1 MSRMDEPPELLEAS
15 DAERPDEHAT
25 AEELEDFALGDDYA
39 LNPRFVEMVV
49 EAAERDDVDELRRLI
64 DALRPA
70 DVADL
75 LGFVPPERR
84 DAVVRALSPEKFAEV
99 LPELD
104 DQIREEILDDLTP
117 ARLAEAVA
125 SLDSDDAAAIVED
138 LEGERREA
146 VLAAMPAPERAAV
159 ETSLAYGEETAGR
172 LMQREVVAAPEFW
185 TVGQTIDHLRAYCEN
200 LPELFFDIYVVDPAF
215 KPVGA
220 VPVSALLRTRRDV
233 ALRELA
239 HPITDISV
247 DQDQEE
253 VAYAFQKYHLISAP
267 VVDDSGRLVGQITVD
282 DIVGVLQE
290 ENQEDI
296 LALAGVGDEGRDAST
311 WGSTRARLPW
321 LSVNLFTGLLSATVI
336 SLFADS
342 IEALVA
348 LAVLMPIVAS
358 IGGNAG
364 TQALTVTVRALAL
377 RELNASN
384 AARLVRRELR
394 VGFLNGC
401 VLATLAGVA
410 AALWFRDPGLG
421 MVIGMAMILNLL
433 AAGLAGALVPLTL
446 GRLRQDPAVSSGVF
460 VTAVTDIVGFFV
472 FLGLATLILL

>member
-1 MSRMDEPPELLEAS
+1 MSRMDEPSELLEAE
-15 DAERPDEHAT
+15 APEGFTT
-25 AEELEDFALGDDYA
+25 AEELEDFAVGDDYA

-49 EAAERDDVDELRRLI
+49 DAAEEADGARIGQLI
-64 DALRPA
+64 EPLHAA
-70 DVADL
+70 DIADL
-75 LGFVPPERR
+75 IGFVPPEHR
-84 DAVVRALSPEKFAEV
+84 DAVVRALSPEDFADV
-99 LPELD
+99 LAELD
-104 DQIREEILDDLTP
+104 DQIREEVLGNLSP
-117 ARLAEAVA
+117 ARLAEAVT

-138 LEGERREA
+138 LEADKRDA
-146 VLAAMPAPERAAV
+146 VLAAMPEIERHAV
-159 ETSLAYGEETAGR
+159 ETSLAYEEETAGR

-185 TVGQTIDHLRAYCEN
+185 TVGQTIDHLRATRED

-220 VPVSALLRTRRDV
+220 VPVSGLLRQPRDCT
-233 ALRELA
+233 LTEISQ
-239 HPITDISV
+239 PITDITV

-253 VAYAFQKYHLISAP
+253 VAYAFEKYRLISAP
-267 VVDDSGRLVGQITVD
+267 VVDASGRLVGQITVD

-296 LALAGVGDEGRDAST
+296 LALAGVGDEGRDSST
-311 WGSTRARLPW
+311 WGSIRARLPW
-321 LSVNLFTGLLSATVI
+321 LSVNLLTGLLSATVI
-336 SLFADS
+336 SRFESS
-342 IEALVA
+342 IGALVA

-384 AARLVRRELR
+384 AFRLVRRELR
-394 VGFLNGC
+394 VAFLNGL
-401 VLATLAGVA
+401 VLATLAGLA
-410 AALWFRDPGLG
+410 AALWYRDSGLG
-421 MVIGMAMILNLL
+421 LVIGMAIVLNLL

-460 VTAVTDIVGFFV
+460 VTAVTDVVGFFV
-472 FLGLATLILL
+472 FLGLASIILL

>member
-1 MSRMDEPPELLEAS
+1 MTTEPPGFPTSFEDDERTS
-15 DAERPDEHAT
+15 AEQ
-25 AEELEDFALGDDYA
+25 LEDFALGDDYQ

-49 EAAERDDVDELRRLI
+49 DAVDADEAERLSRLV

-70 DVADL
+70 DIADL
-75 LGFVPPERR
+75 LGFITPERR
-84 DAVVRALSPEKFAEV
+84 DAVVRVLSPEVFTEV

-104 DQIREEILDDLTP
+104 EQIREELLETFSP
-117 ARLAEAVA
+117 ARLAAAV
-125 SLDSDDAAAIVED
+125 STLDSDDVAAIVED
-138 LEGERREA
+138 MDEARRDA
-146 VLAAMPAPERAAV
+146 VLAAMPAFERAAV
-159 ETSLAYGEETAGR
+159 ETSLAYPEDTAGR

-185 TVGQTIDHLRAYCEN
+185 TVGHTIDHLRATRED

-220 VPVSALLRTRRDV
+220 VPVSGLLRRPRHCTLTEIREDV
-233 ALRELA
+233 TEFR
-239 HPITDISV
+239 V

-253 VAYAFQKYHLISAP
+253 VAYAFEKYRLISAP
-267 VVDDSGRLVGQITVD
+267 VVDEAGRLVGQITVD

-296 LALAGVGDEGRDAST
+296 LALAGVGDEGRDATT

-321 LSVNLFTGLLSATVI
+321 LSVNLLTGLFSAIVI
-336 SLFADS
+336 SRFAAS
-342 IEALVA
+342 IEAKVA

-384 AARLVRRELR
+384 AFRLVRRELR
-394 VGFLNGC
+394 VALINGA
-401 VLATLAGVA
+401 VLASIMALAAGFWFSDWELGGVVA
-410 AALWFRDPGLG
+410 
-421 MVIGMAMILNLL
+421 MAIVLNLL
-433 AAGLAGALVPLTL
+433 AAGTAGALVPLTL
-446 GRLRQDPAVSSGVF
+446 GRLKQDPAVSSGVF

>member
-1 MSRMDEPPELLEAS
+1 MSRMDDPLDLLEAERS
-15 DAERPDEHAT
+15 HAEQERRE
-25 AEELEDFALGDDYA
+25 AEELEDFALGDDYQ

-49 EAAERDDVDELRRLI
+49 DAAQVRDATRLTQLI

-70 DVADL
+70 DIADL
-75 LGFVPPERR
+75 IGFVPAEHR
-84 DAVVRALSPEKFAEV
+84 DAVVRVLAPDDFAEV
-99 LPELD
+99 LAELD

-117 ARLAEAVA
+117 ARLAEAVS

-138 LEGERREA
+138 LEEDKRDA
-146 VLAAMPAPERAAV
+146 VLAAMPATERAAV
-159 ETSLAYGEETAGR
+159 ETSLAFAEDTAGR

-185 TVGQTIDHLRAYCEN
+185 TVGQTIDHLRSSRDE

-215 KPVGA
+215 HPIGA
-220 VPVSALLRTRRDV
+220 IPVSALMRRARDCT
-233 ALRELA
+233 LTELA
-239 HPITDISV
+239 QPVTDFNV

-253 VAYAFQKYHLISAP
+253 VAYAFEKYRLISAP
-267 VVDDSGRLVGQITVD
+267 VVDGSGRLVGQITVD

-321 LSVNLFTGLLSATVI
+321 LSVNLLTGLFSAIVI
-336 SLFADS
+336 SRFAAS
-342 IEALVA
+342 IEAMVA

-364 TQALTVTVRALAL
+364 TQTLTVTVRALAL

-384 AARLVRRELR
+384 AFRLVRRELR
-394 VGFLNGC
+394 VALINGA
-401 VLATLAGVA
+401 VLAT
-410 AALWFRDPGLG
+410 
-421 MVIGMAMILNLL
+421 IMAL
-433 AAGLAGALVPLTL
+433 AAGLWCW
-446 GRLRQDPAVSSGVF
+446 RPARR
-460 VTAVTDIVGFFV
+460 ARWCR
-472 FLGLATLILL
+472 

>member
-1 MSRMDEPPELLEAS
+1 MTTEPLEFP
-15 DAERPDEHAT
+15 DAERT
-25 AEELEDFALGDDYA
+25 SAEQLEDFALGDDYQ

-49 EAAERDDVDELRRLI
+49 DAAEADDPPRLVRLL

-70 DVADL
+70 DIADL
-75 LGFVPPERR
+75 IGFIPADRR
-84 DAVVRALSPEKFAEV
+84 DAVVRVLSPENFAEV

-104 DQIREEILDDLTP
+104 EQIREELLDHFTP
-117 ARLAEAVA
+117 ARLAEAV
-125 SLDSDDAAAIVED
+125 SGLDSDDAAAIVED
-138 LEGERREA
+138 LEADKRDA
-146 VLAAMPAPERAAV
+146 VLAAMPAFERAAV
-159 ETSLAYGEETAGR
+159 ETSLAYPEDTAGR

-185 TVGQTIDHLRAYCEN
+185 TVGQTIDHLRATREE

-220 VPVSALLRTRRDV
+220 VPVSGLLRRPRDCTLTEISQPV
-233 ALRELA
+233 
-239 HPITDISV
+239 TDISV

-253 VAYAFQKYHLISAP
+253 VAYAFEKYRLISAP
-267 VVDDSGRLVGQITVD
+267 VVDEAGRLVGQITVD

-296 LALAGVGDEGRDAST
+296 LALAGVGDEGRDSST
-311 WGSTRARLPW
+311 FGSIRARLPW
-321 LSVNLFTGLLSATVI
+321 LSVNLLTGLLSATVI
-336 SLFADS
+336 SRFAAS

-348 LAVLMPIVAS
+348 LAVLMPLVAS

-384 AARLVRRELR
+384 AFRLVRRELR
-394 VGFLNGC
+394 VALLNGL
-401 VLATLAGVA
+401 VLAALAGTA
-410 AALWFRDPGLG
+410 ASLWYRDGGLG
-421 MVIGMAMILNLL
+421 ATIGMAIVLNLL

-472 FLGLATLILL
+472 FLGLATIILL

>member
-1 MSRMDEPPELLEAS
+1 MSSEPPRSEA
-15 DAERPDEHAT
+15 AEAEPDDRT
-25 AEELEDFALGDDYA
+25 AAEQLEDFALRDDYQ

-49 EAAERDDVDELRRLI
+49 DAAEARDAPRLVELI
-64 DALRPA
+64 DALHPA
-70 DVADL
+70 DIADL
-75 LGFVPPERR
+75 IGFVPAEHR
-84 DAVVRALSPEKFAEV
+84 DALVRAISPEDFAEV

-104 DQIREEILDDLTP
+104 DQIREEVLDAFTP
-117 ARLAEAVA
+117 ARLAEAV
-125 SLDSDDAAAIVED
+125 SVLDSDDAAAIVED
-138 LEGERREA
+138 LDEDRRDA
-146 VLAAMPAPERAAV
+146 VLAAMPAFERAAV
-159 ETSLAYGEETAGR
+159 ETSLAYPEDTAGR

-185 TVGQTIDHLRAYCEN
+185 TVGQTIDHLRATRED

-220 VPVSALLRTRRDV
+220 VPVSGLLRRPRACTLV
-233 ALRELA
+233 EIA
-239 HPITDISV
+239 HPVTDFSV
-247 DQDQEE
+247 EQDQEE
-253 VAYAFQKYHLISAP
+253 VAYAFEKYRLISAP
-267 VVDDSGRLVGQITVD
+267 VVDAAGRLVGQITVD

-290 ENQEDI
+290 ENGEDI
-296 LALAGVGDEGRDAST
+296 LALAGVGDEGRDATT

-321 LSVNLFTGLLSATVI
+321 LSVNLLTGLLSATVI
-336 SLFADS
+336 SGFQAS

-384 AARLVRRELR
+384 AFRLVRRELR
-394 VGFLNGC
+394 VALINGC
-401 VLATLAGVA
+401 VLATLSAIA
-410 AALWFRDPGLG
+410 ASLWFGDWGLG
-421 MVIGMAMILNLL
+421 AVIAMAIVLNLL
-433 AAGLAGALVPLTL
+433 AAGAAGALVPLTL
-446 GRLRQDPAVSSGVF
+446 GRLKQDPAVSSGVF